1 MAQWIKAANAVA
13 IGSLV
18 KRSSE
23 LNQMTRVSKQGG
35 SAEDDTVV
43 DNVCQGTQVE
53 VSTRVGKVGIQLR
66 STAQ

>member
-1 MAQWIKAANAVA
+1 MA

-18 KRSSE
+18 KSSSKVGE
-23 LNQMTRVSKQGG
+23 LNQMKRVSKQGG

-43 DNVCQGTQVE
+43 DNECQGTQVE
-53 VSTRVGKVGIQLR
+53 VSRRMGKVGMQPR